1 MDSSDFV
8 PDALPDATLPISWAW
23 KQHWEYTSLESP
35 QTGFMKTPTDSFHGV
50 LLTQCGWLMSTVS
63 LSVINVYINKIDLL
77 FELIL
82 ISHVFDAFLQCNK
95 TWPFLKLHLC

>member
-1 MDSSDFV
+1 
-8 PDALPDATLPISWAW
+8 
-23 KQHWEYTSLESP
+23 
-35 QTGFMKTPTDSFHGV
+35 
-50 LLTQCGWLMSTVS
+50 MSTVS

-95 TWPFLKLHLC
+95 T